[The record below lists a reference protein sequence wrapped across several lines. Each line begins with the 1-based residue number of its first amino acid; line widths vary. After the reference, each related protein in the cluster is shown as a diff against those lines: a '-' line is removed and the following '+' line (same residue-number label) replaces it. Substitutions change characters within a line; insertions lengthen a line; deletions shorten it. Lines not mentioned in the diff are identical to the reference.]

1 MRKVLIAALLLV
13 TAVGVAGAGDK
24 EKVCNVPTQECLN
37 MMTQYWKEHG
47 WVGVELDKADAEK
60 GMVLTRVVAN
70 SPAEAAGL
78 QVGDVLYAMNGI
90 EINDENGEKIDAD
103 KKSWKVGATVEWT
116 MLRDGQK
123 MKHDIVLA
131 EMPADILAAW
141 IGQHMLTH
149 AQVEIAAAE

>member
-1 MRKVLIAALLLV
+1 MRKLLITALLLV
-13 TAVGVAGAGDK
+13 TAVGVADAGDK
-24 EKVCNVPTQECLN
+24 KCDMPTQECLN

-47 WVGVELDKADAEK
+47 WVGVELDPEK
-60 GMVLTRVVAN
+60 DMVLTRVVAN

-78 QVGDVLYAMNGI
+78 KVGDFLHAMNGI
-90 EINDENGEKIDAD
+90 EINEENGEKIDAD
-103 KKSWKVGATVEWT
+103 KKSWKVGKTVEWT
-116 MLRDGQK
+116 IIRDGEK
-123 MKHDIVLA
+123 KNHDIVLA

>member
-13 TAVGVAGAGDK
+13 TAVAVADAGDSK
-24 EKVCNVPTQECLN
+24 KCDTPTQECLN

-47 WVGVELDKADAEK
+47 WVGVELDQADAEK

-78 QVGDVLYAMNGI
+78 RVGDVLHAMNGI
-90 EINDENGEKIDAD
+90 EINEDNDEKIQAD
-103 KKSWKVGATVEWT
+103 KKSWRIGATVEWT
-116 MLRDGQK
+116 MIRDGQK
-123 MKHDIVLA
+123 VQHDIVLA
-131 EMPADILAAW
+131 EMPADVLAAW